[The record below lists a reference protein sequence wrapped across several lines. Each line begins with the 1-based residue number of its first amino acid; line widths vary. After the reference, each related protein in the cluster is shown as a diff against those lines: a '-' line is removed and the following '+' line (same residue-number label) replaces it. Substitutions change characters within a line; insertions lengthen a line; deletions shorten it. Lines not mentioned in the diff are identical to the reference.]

1 MPAGTILDHMGS
13 IVEDLGPPRG
23 RLGAMLEPMAGIHF
37 ERNFY
42 SFWGPSGFQFGAFR
56 SPKLEI
62 WGVFGPPGARLGA
75 MLEPMAGQ
83 SDASSRPE

>member
-37 ERNFY
+37 ERDF
-42 SFWGPSGFQFGAFR
+42 
-56 SPKLEI
+56 
-62 WGVFGPPGARLGA
+62 
-75 MLEPMAGQ
+75 
-83 SDASSRPE
+83 